1 MVFSPAGV
9 HVTGANSAPGEGC
22 NDSAARAAVDKVVL
36 IELHPSGQQVPAHPG
51 QTLWSAL
58 HAAGVAWPVSCRNGS
73 CRTCMGRLLAGRVR
87 YLVEWP
93 GLLPEE
99 KAMGHVL
106 PCVACAET
114 PVVLAG
120 PGD

>member
-1 MVFSPAGV
+1 MVFFPARV
-9 HVTGANSAPGEGC
+9 PETGPNNAPGGAG
-22 NDSAARAAVDKVVL
+22 DASGAREAMDPVLL
-36 IELHPSGQQVPAHPG
+36 IELHPSGQQVPARRG

-58 HAAGVAWPVSCRNGS
+58 QVAGVAWPVSCRNGS

-87 YLVEWP
+87 YVVEWP

-99 KAMGHVL
+99 KATGHVL